1 MGENLVPGS
10 MRDTIRDALEDVHET
25 FSRDI
30 VIFKRKTEA
39 YVSSDSSTYN
49 ALYARLKNEQKTLG
63 KVTQETVRARIDYVD
78 KQEKTSMSGVNAQVN
93 LPLPDGSVRLKIDTS
108 GYLLLKKSTRV
119 EIDNQL
125 YELISD
131 SSKTGPFSVQYYI
144 MYFKRKD

>member
-1 MGENLVPGS
+1 MSENLVPDE
-10 MRDTIRDALEDVHET
+10 MRGKIRAALEDVHET

-39 YVSSDSSTYN
+39 FVSSNSSTYN

-63 KVTQETVRARIDYVD
+63 KVTQTTVKARIDYVD
-78 KQEKTSMSGVNAQVN
+78 RQEKSTISGVNAQVN
-93 LPLPDGSVRLKIDTS
+93 LSLPDGSVRLKVDAS
-108 GYLLLKKSTRV
+108 GHSLLKKSTRV

>member
-1 MGENLVPGS
+1 MSENLVPDE
-10 MRDTIRDALEDVHET
+10 MRDGIRAALEDVHET

-39 YVSSDSSTYN
+39 FVSSSSSTYN

-63 KVTQETVRARIDYVD
+63 KVTQTTVKARIDYVD
-78 KQEKTSMSGVNAQVN
+78 RQEKSTISGVNAQVN
-93 LPLPDGSVRLKIDTS
+93 LSLPDGSVRLKVDAS
-108 GYLLLKKSTRV
+108 GHSLLKKSTRV